1 MTIEARFQLQ
11 KAQFNLDVDLSIPKR
26 GITAIFGPS
35 GCGKTTL
42 LRAIA
47 GLEHSPR
54 GYLKIGEEIWQD
66 GDIFLPT
73 HQRPLG
79 YVFQEASL
87 FDHLSVR
94 SNVEYGLKRIPM
106 DERQVSLDQ
115 AIELL
120 GISQLMDRRPD
131 QLSGGEK
138 QRVSIARAIAVS
150 PKILLMDEPL
160 SALDYQRKRE
170 IMPYL
175 ESLQQQLEIPILYVS
190 HSPDEV
196 ARLAQQMVLLDAGKV
211 QAVGPMTELLTRL
224 DLPLAHYDK
233 AGALV
238 EATVA
243 GHDDDFELTHLD
255 FPGGRFSIGR
265 QQLTVGQSVRI
276 RVTAR
281 DVSLTLEHQQGT
293 SILNVFPV
301 TIDEIIPGDKTRVT
315 VRLNAGGV
323 PLLSRVTRKSVT
335 ALDLKPGKQIFA
347 QVKTVALLS

>member
-11 KAQFNLDVDLSIPKR
+11 KSQFHLDVQLRIPKR

-47 GLEHSPR
+47 GLEHSAR
-54 GYLKIGEEIWQD
+54 GYLKIGDDVWQD
-66 GDIFLPT
+66 DDQFLPT

-94 SNVEYGLKRIPM
+94 SNVEYGLKRIPES
-106 DERQVSLDQ
+106 DRRVSLEQ

-120 GISQLMDRRPD
+120 GISHLMDRRTD
-131 QLSGGEK
+131 RLSGGEK

-160 SALDYQRKRE
+160 SALDYHRKRE

-175 ESLQQQLEIPILYVS
+175 ESLHRQLDIPVLYVS

-196 ARLAQQMVLLDAGKV
+196 TRLADQVVLMDAGRI
-211 QAVGPMTELLTRL
+211 QAVGPVADILTRL
-224 DLPLAHYDK
+224 DLPMAHYDK
-233 AGALV
+233 VGALI
-238 EATVA
+238 EATVS
-243 GHDDDFELTHLD
+243 GQDPEYQLTYLD
-255 FPGGRFSIGR
+255 FPGGRFSVTHGELQIG
-265 QQLTVGQSVRI
+265 QKVRLRI
-276 RVTAR
+276 TAR
-281 DVSLTLEHQQGT
+281 DVSLTLEQQSGT
-293 SILNVFPV
+293 SILNVFPAK
-301 TIDEIIPGDKTRVT
+301 IEELLQENSARVT

-323 PLLSRVTRKSVT
+323 PILSRVTRKS
-335 ALDLKPGKQIFA
+335 AALLDLKPGKQVYA
-347 QVKTVALLS
+347 QIKSVALLS